1 MASEDGPS
9 EPAPGVLYDAEQRI
23 ELAIRALEDEAG
35 GEGVLITGWVVV
47 AEWVDGDGSPTLS
60 AYAREG
66 MPYWRI
72 NSLVDCAPL
81 EMIYDDEYDDDL

>member
-1 MASEDGPS
+1 MAIEDGSS

-23 ELAIRALEDEAG
+23 EEAIRSLEKESG

-47 AEWVDGDGSPTLS
+47 AEWVDADGSPMLS
-60 AYAREG
+60 AFACEG

-81 EMIYDDEYDDDL
+81 EMIYDDEEEDDL

>member
-1 MASEDGPS
+1 MSMEEGSS
-9 EPAPGVLYDAEQRI
+9 EPAPGVLYDAEQRV
-23 ELAIRALEDEAG
+23 ENAIRSLEDEAG

-47 AEWVDGDGSPTLS
+47 AEFIDADGSPTLS

-81 EMIYDDEYDDDL
+81 EMIYDEDDFDD